1 MLEVLM
7 DNLIFK
13 LIIINYI
20 PKYIYIKLLIYSS
33 KSATLEASTYCSNMI
48 PKSEDYKLINILNK
62 LIQKYV

>member
-20 PKYIYIKLLIYSS
+20 PKYIYIKPLIYLS
-33 KSATLEASTYCSNMI
+33 KTATLEADT
-48 PKSEDYKLINILNK
+48 
-62 LIQKYV
+62 